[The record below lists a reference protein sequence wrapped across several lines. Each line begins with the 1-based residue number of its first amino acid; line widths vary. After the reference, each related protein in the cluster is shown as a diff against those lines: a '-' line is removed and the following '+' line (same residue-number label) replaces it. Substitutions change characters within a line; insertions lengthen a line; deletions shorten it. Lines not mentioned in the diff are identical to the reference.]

1 LQSVPGSVKP
11 LGEGETAKGMPER
24 TTRLHQKRAM
34 ELPLEEVPEAYG
46 KLQVA
51 VWKRFLWKAFQWL
64 GMLSETH
71 C

>member
-1 LQSVPGSVKP
+1 M
-11 LGEGETAKGMPER
+11 AKGMPER